1 MIKIRNNKVGVFDPH
16 FLFYVIFINMNYIK
30 TIRKVLN
37 EVVSERKL
45 RLYGFDWDDN
55 ILEMPTK
62 IYLKANNGDVIGMS
76 TEDFAEYRSEIGVK
90 PFKYK
95 KNIIVGFDNNPF
107 RDFSASDTFLKD
119 TKKALEKNKTAPSF
133 RKFKENLI
141 YANPFSII
149 TARGHDPKV
158 IRKGVRMFVD
168 LVFDSNE
175 KDEMVDNIISMFEHE
190 KLFSKHFLNK
200 LKTLDDNQIIDLYLD
215 EKGDYYPVSSKE
227 FGLKFGL
234 DTSGGASNPEHAKKV
249 ALFDFINKYDD
260 LISSGKYVSAS
271 LGFSDDDPKNI
282 KAMIEF
288 VKDELSRIYPNVKF
302 TIYDTSEK
310 GYKQIK
316 IETNKDNKDN
326 ELVYESIINRIISKI
341 KSK

>member
-37 EVVSERKL
+37 EVISERKL

-62 IYLKANNGDVIGMS
+62 IYLKANNGDVVGMS
-76 TEDFAEYRSEIGVK
+76 TEDFAEYRSEIGAK

-141 YANPFSII
+141 YANPF
-149 TARGHDPKV
+149 
-158 IRKGVRMFVD
+158 
-168 LVFDSNE
+168 
-175 KDEMVDNIISMFEHE
+175 
-190 KLFSKHFLNK
+190 
-200 LKTLDDNQIIDLYLD
+200 
-215 EKGDYYPVSSKE
+215 
-227 FGLKFGL
+227 
-234 DTSGGASNPEHAKKV
+234 
-249 ALFDFINKYDD
+249 
-260 LISSGKYVSAS
+260 
-271 LGFSDDDPKNI
+271 
-282 KAMIEF
+282 
-288 VKDELSRIYPNVKF
+288 
-302 TIYDTSEK
+302 
-310 GYKQIK
+310 
-316 IETNKDNKDN
+316 
-326 ELVYESIINRIISKI
+326 
-341 KSK
+341 

>member
-1 MIKIRNNKVGVFDPH
+1 MNQKK
-16 FLFYVIFINMNYIK
+16 FIEKLI
-30 TIRKVLN
+30 N

-62 IYLKANNGDVIGMS
+62 IYLKTNKGNVVGMS
-76 TEDFAEYRSEIGVK
+76 TEDFAEYRSKIGGK

-95 KNIIVGFDNNPF
+95 RNIIVGFDNDAF
-107 RDFSASDTFLKD
+107 RDFRRPDTFLKD

-133 RKFKENLI
+133 TKFKENLI

-168 LVFDSNE
+168 IVLEPEE
-175 KDEMVDNIISMFEHE
+175 KKEMVDNIRSMFEHE
-190 KLFSKHFLNK
+190 ELFSKHFLSK
-200 LKTLDDNQIIDLYLD
+200 LDTLNDNQIIDLYLD
-215 EKGDYYPVSSKE
+215 EKGDYYPVSSDE
-227 FGLKFGL
+227 FGEKFGL
-234 DTSGGASNPEHAKKV
+234 DTSGGAANPEHAKKV
-249 ALFDFINKYDD
+249 ALLDFINKYDD

-271 LGFSDDDPKNI
+271 LGFSDDDPKNV

-288 VKDELSRIYPNVKF
+288 VKYELSRMYPNVKF
-302 TIYDTSEK
+302 RIYDTSEG

-316 IETNKDNKDN
+316 IETEKEVENNNKDE
-326 ELVYESIINRIISKI
+326 ELVFESIINRIISKI
-341 KSK
+341 K